1 MITFQ
6 KTNYIKREHRAGKII
21 CACLLAIVISYVSI
35 VVDGIFHIS
44 DLFSKKIDV
53 VVIAACV
60 ITALAVVVI
69 TRTTWLQLG
78 DLNDFAEAIQKGIVE
93 EAKLS
98 YLGKIQDFSR
108 ETDYDI
114 PRSEFWEL
122 DVALRNKNRTINHAI
137 LRVKRRKK
145 TDISCP
151 EIDIVSKTI
160 SVPYGFDKTE
170 IEKMEIDVDSLKRSV
185 GI

>member
-1 MITFQ
+1 M
-6 KTNYIKREHRAGKII
+6 
-21 CACLLAIVISYVSI
+21 LAIGISYVSI
-35 VVDGIFHIS
+35 IVDGIFHIS
-44 DLFSKKIDV
+44 NLFGQKIDV
-53 VVIAACV
+53 VVIAACA
-60 ITALAVVVI
+60 IFALAVVVLI
-69 TRTTWLQLG
+69 RITWLHLG
-78 DLNDFAEAIQKGIVE
+78 DLNDFARAVQKGIVE
-93 EAKLS
+93 EANLS
-98 YLGKIQDFSR
+98 YLGKIPDFSR

-145 TDISCP
+145 TDISRP
-151 EIDIVSKTI
+151 EIDIVTKTI

-170 IEKMEIDVDSLKRSV
+170 IEKMEIDVDSLKRAV